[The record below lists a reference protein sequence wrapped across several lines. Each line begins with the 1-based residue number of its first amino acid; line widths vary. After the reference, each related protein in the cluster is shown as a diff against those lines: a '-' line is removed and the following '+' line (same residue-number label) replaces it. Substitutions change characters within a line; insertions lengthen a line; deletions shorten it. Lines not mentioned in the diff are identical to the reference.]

1 MLRIVLY
8 QSTVTCIHKF
18 RIYYS
23 ATYTKNAI
31 PNQGIDKSVGGSGRR
46 RQRVLVY
53 NEIVEFVGQRREIVV
68 DVRYCVHGVKRGG
81 GRSVRE
87 EDRHNRQVLVAVE
100 LSFVLCENATQCSYS
115 YT

>member
-1 MLRIVLY
+1 MWVEG
-8 QSTVTCIHKF
+8 
-18 RIYYS
+18 
-23 ATYTKNAI
+23 AE
-31 PNQGIDKSVGGSGRR
+31 GGNVFLCESC
-46 RQRVLVY
+46 QVCV
-53 NEIVEFVGQRREIVV
+53 NEIVEFVVQRGGIVV
-68 DVRYCVHGVKRGG
+68 DVMCGVHGVKRGG